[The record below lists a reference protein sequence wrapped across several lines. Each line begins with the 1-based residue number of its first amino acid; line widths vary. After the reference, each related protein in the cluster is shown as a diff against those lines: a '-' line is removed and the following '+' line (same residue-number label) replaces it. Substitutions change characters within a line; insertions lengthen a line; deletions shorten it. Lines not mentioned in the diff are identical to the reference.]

1 MDNNALS
8 WESTAPDVAM
18 MQKELL
24 EEMEL
29 KCIELRQDLVLSE
42 MGDIQKKYYPSVPQ
56 LFIDFTCP
64 GKTIGVYIIGHM
76 DGKIA
81 DIGQG
86 RVMSR
91 IRLKRQFLVDNPP
104 KMDSTKDYRV
114 AEQIAKYDPDPEQ
127 WWAQYIPFY
136 GLTAKD
142 EARAYEEVLHQKYIM
157 EENAPMFA
165 SLHMT
170 GVG

>member
-1 MDNNALS
+1 
-8 WESTAPDVAM
+8 
-18 MQKELL
+18 
-24 EEMEL
+24 
-29 KCIELRQDLVLSE
+29 
-42 MGDIQKKYYPSVPQ
+42 
-56 LFIDFTCP
+56 
-64 GKTIGVYIIGHM
+64 M
-76 DGKIA
+76 DGSIA

-86 RVMSR
+86 RIMSR
-91 IRLKRQFLVDNPP
+91 VSLKRQFLMQKQRKLD
-104 KMDSTKDYRV
+104 KTKDYRV
-114 AEQIAKYDPDPEQ
+114 AEQIVNYDPDPEQ
-127 WWAQYIPFY
+127 WWVQYIPFY